1 MIRFWPRSNS
11 DARQNGGSSASA
23 PEIPRTSIRPPSGWV
38 SLGLMEVWEYREL
51 VVFLIWRN
59 IKARYAQSVIGIG
72 WAVIQPVATMIVFT
86 VIFGRFFGLPSDG
99 VPYPIF
105 SFTALVPW
113 IYFSRALTG
122 TTSSLTG
129 AGGMISKVYFP
140 RLVIPLSTVLD
151 RLVDFV
157 IALALVF
164 AMMAYFQIAPTIWA
178 LTLPAMLAIMVM
190 AAMGAGMW
198 LTSLSVQYRDVNYAM
213 GFAIQL
219 LMYTTPVIYPVS
231 MVPERFHL
239 IYALNP
245 MVGVIEGFR
254 AALLATTPMPWDLI
268 GMSSITA
275 VLLVISGAYFF
286 RRKEQ
291 LFADVV

>member
-1 MIRFWPRSNS
+1 M
-11 DARQNGGSSASA
+11 
-23 PEIPRTSIRPPSGWV
+23 
-38 SLGLMEVWEYREL
+38 MEVWEYREL

-72 WAVIQPVATMIVFT
+72 WAVVQPVATMIVFT

-219 LMYTTPVIYPVS
+219 LMYTSPVIYPVS
-231 MVPERFHL
+231 MVPERLHL

-254 AALLATTPMPWDLI
+254 A
-268 GMSSITA
+268 
-275 VLLVISGAYFF
+275 
-286 RRKEQ
+286 
-291 LFADVV
+291 

>member
-72 WAVIQPVATMIVFT
+72 WAVVQPVATMIVFT

-291 LFADVV
+291 IFADVV

>member
-11 DARQNGGSSASA
+11 DARQIGDSTASAS
-23 PEIPRTSIRPPSGWV
+23 EILRTSIRPASGWV
-38 SLGLMEVWEYREL
+38 PLGLKEVWEYREL
-51 VVFLIWRN
+51 VVFLMWRN
-59 IKARYAQSVIGIG
+59 IKARYAQSIIGVG
-72 WAVIQPVATMIVFT
+72 WALVQPVATMIVFT
-86 VIFGRFFGLPSDG
+86 VIFGRFFDLPSDG

-105 SFTALVPW
+105 SLTALVPW

-122 TTSSLTG
+122 TASSLTG
-129 AGGMISKVYFP
+129 ASGMISKVYFP

-157 IALALVF
+157 IALVLVF
-164 AMMAYFQIAPTIWA
+164 AMMAYFRIAPTIWA
-178 LTLPAMLAIMVM
+178 LTLPAMLAIMAL
-190 AAMGAGMW
+190 AAMGGGMW

-254 AALLATTPMPWDLI
+254 AALLSTTPMPWDLI

-275 VLLVISGAYFF
+275 VLLAISGAYFF

>member
-1 MIRFWPRSNS
+1 MIRLRSRSNS
-11 DARQNGGSSASA
+11 DSPKNGGSSGSV
-23 PEIPRTSIRPPSGWV
+23 PQGPTTSIRPASGWV

-51 VVFLIWRN
+51 VIFLMWRN
-59 IKARYAQSVIGIG
+59 VKARYAQSVIGVG
-72 WAVIQPVATMIVFT
+72 WAVVQPLATMIVFT

-99 VPYPIF
+99 VPYPVF

-113 IYFSRALTG
+113 IYFSRALAG

-140 RLVIPLSTVLD
+140 RLVIPLASVLD
-151 RLVDFV
+151 RLIDFA
-157 IALALVF
+157 IALVLVF

-178 LTLPAMLAIMVM
+178 LALPAMMIIMVM
-190 AAMGAGMW
+190 SAIGGGMW
-198 LTSLSVQYRDVNYAM
+198 LTSLSVQYRDVNYAI

-219 LMYTTPVIYPVS
+219 LMYSTPVIYPVS

-239 IYALNP
+239 VYAINP

-254 AALLATTPMPWDLI
+254 ASLLATTPMPWDLI

-275 VLLVISGAYFF
+275 ILLALSGAYFF